1 MKIFFITLSILF
13 LATPAFCAPGWKEGA
28 NDNVKFYD
36 VSEFQAYANQLEKN
50 FHDKYTVVI
59 SPTES
64 VDTSPLNAWNSE
76 VEVPLFQYI
85 IDHPPKYVNR

>member
-1 MKIFFITLSILF
+1 MKTFFITLSILF

-36 VSEFQAYANQLEKN
+36 DSEFQAYARKLKED
-50 FHDKYTVVI
+50 FHNKYTVVI

-64 VDTSPLNAWNSE
+64 VDTSPLNAYTKE
-76 VEVPLFQYI
+76 VEIPIFQYMI
-85 IDHPPKYVNR
+85 EHPTKYVNR